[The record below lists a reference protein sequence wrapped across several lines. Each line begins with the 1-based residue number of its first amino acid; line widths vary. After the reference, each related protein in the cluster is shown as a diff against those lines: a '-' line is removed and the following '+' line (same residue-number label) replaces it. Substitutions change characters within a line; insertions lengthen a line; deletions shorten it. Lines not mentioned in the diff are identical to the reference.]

1 MSYGFTNCG
10 DNLIAG
16 ICVFYFVDK
25 VGMLVHAVYDKSF
38 EKPGVGKRCFLH
50 VCNKIL
56 TNGLLIVDLGNHEF

>member
-1 MSYGFTNCG
+1 MSCGFTNCG

-38 EKPGVGKRCFLH
+38 EKPGVSKLSSIIFAYPYSSA
-50 VCNKIL
+50 I
-56 TNGLLIVDLGNHEF
+56 